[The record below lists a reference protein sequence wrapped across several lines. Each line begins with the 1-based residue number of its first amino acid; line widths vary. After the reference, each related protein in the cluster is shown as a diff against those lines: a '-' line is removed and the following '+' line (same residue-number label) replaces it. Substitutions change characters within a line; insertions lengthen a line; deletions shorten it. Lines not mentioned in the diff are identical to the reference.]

1 MHKTSKP
8 IIYLIRV
15 GLIAALYLATTLIF
29 SPMSFGIVQ
38 IRISEALTVLPY
50 RFKEAILGITIGCFI
65 ANLFSPF
72 GPIDWVLGTLLTLIA
87 AIITYF
93 LGKNQ
98 VKKYLVPIPTI
109 LINSF
114 GIGFYVVA
122 LSSINT
128 KLGLIE
134 AMKFSFEHF
143 YFQAYLIG
151 ALTVGL
157 GEVIST
163 YILGLPL
170 LNAVERRFKNE
181 I

>member
-1 MHKTSKP
+1 
-8 IIYLIRV
+8 
-15 GLIAALYLATTLIF
+15 
-29 SPMSFGIVQ
+29 
-38 IRISEALTVLPY
+38 
-50 RFKEAILGITIGCFI
+50 
-65 ANLFSPF
+65 
-72 GPIDWVLGTLLTLIA
+72 
-87 AIITYF
+87 
-93 LGKNQ
+93 
-98 VKKYLVPIPTI
+98 VPIPTI